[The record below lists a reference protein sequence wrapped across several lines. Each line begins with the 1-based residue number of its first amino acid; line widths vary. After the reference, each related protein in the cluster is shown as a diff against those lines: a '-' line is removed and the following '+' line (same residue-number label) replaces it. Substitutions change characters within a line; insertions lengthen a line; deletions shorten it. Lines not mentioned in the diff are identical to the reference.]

1 MGPSGRLPELRIS
14 FCREIRNSA
23 GSELTDL
30 SLLPFPF
37 LSSSHSSSLFS
48 PRRLLSPLVRPSC
61 RRVRVALLTRPL
73 LSAAPLVPCLALPLL
88 HFSVPR
94 LLLLLLLLLLLRL
107 RLRLL
112 LLLLLRL
119 PLLPS
124 SSLFSRSLGPL
135 APLLLASFHSA
146 LPRVS
151 GEGCSGRNQCRFPT
165 ASSAA
170 GRRHWLPG
178 FGGT

>member
-37 LSSSHSSSLFS
+37 LSSSHSSSLF
-48 PRRLLSPLVRPSC
+48 
-61 RRVRVALLTRPL
+61 PL
-73 LSAAPLVPCLALPLL
+73 LSSPPSLSSRSSFLPARARSPTHSASSLGGSSRPVSRSSSSPLL
-88 HFSVPR
+88 RPTSPS
-94 LLLLLLLLLLLRL
+94 
-107 RLRLL
+107 
-112 LLLLLRL
+112 
-119 PLLPS
+119 PS

>member
-88 HFSVPR
+88 LLFSTSPSHVSFS
-94 LLLLLLLLLLLRL
+94 LFF
-107 RLRLL
+107 
-112 LLLLLRL
+112 
-119 PLLPS
+119 PLLSDPRPS
-124 SSLFSRSLGPL
+124 SFGPSSFGPSSR
-135 APLLLASFHSA
+135 AP
-146 LPRVS
+146 PRVS
-151 GEGCSGRNQCRFPT
+151 GGGCSGRNQCRFPT